1 MDSAMD
7 ELNELIGCYEE
18 ELNEIRRNTKMSLA
32 QKVVALNEMA
42 TMLNQERVDQ
52 WLYREANP

>member
-7 ELNELIGCYEE
+7 ELNDLIGCFEE
-18 ELNEIRRNTKMSLA
+18 ELRDIRRDNEMSLS
-32 QKVVALNEMA
+32 QKVISIRKMA
-42 TMLNQERVDQ
+42 TILNQERVEQ

>member
-1 MDSAMD
+1 MDSAVD
-7 ELNELIGCYEE
+7 ELNDLIGCFEE
-18 ELNEIRRNTKMSLA
+18 ELRDIRRDNEMSLS
-32 QKVVALNEMA
+32 QKVISLRKMA

>member
-1 MDSAMD
+1 MDRAMD
-7 ELNELIGCYEE
+7 ELNELIGCFEE
-18 ELNEIRRNTKMSLA
+18 ELRDIRRDNEMSLS
-32 QKVVALNEMA
+32 QKVISLRKMA

>member
-7 ELNELIGCYEE
+7 ELNVLIGCFEE
-18 ELNEIRRNTKMSLA
+18 ELRDIRRDNEMSLS
-32 QKVVALNEMA
+32 QKVISLRKMA

>member
-7 ELNELIGCYEE
+7 ELNELIGCFEE
-18 ELNEIRRNTKMSLA
+18 ELRDIRRNDKWSLA
-32 QKVVALNEMA
+32 QKVVALREMA

-52 WLYREANP
+52 WLYRDANP

>member
-7 ELNELIGCYEE
+7 ELNDLIGCFEE
-18 ELNEIRRNTKMSLA
+18 ELRDIRRDNEMSLS
-32 QKVVALNEMA
+32 QKVISIRKMA
-42 TMLNQERVDQ
+42 TILNQERVDQ

>member
-7 ELNELIGCYEE
+7 ELNDLIGCFEE
-18 ELNEIRRNTKMSLA
+18 ELRDIRRDNEMSLS
-32 QKVVALNEMA
+32 QKVISLRKMA

-52 WLYREANP
+52 WLYREENP

>member
-1 MDSAMD
+1 MDNAMD
-7 ELNELIGCYEE
+7 ELNDLIGCFEE
-18 ELNEIRRNTKMSLA
+18 ELRDIRRDNEMSLS
-32 QKVVALNEMA
+32 QKVISLRKMA

>member
-7 ELNELIGCYEE
+7 ELNDLIGCFEE
-18 ELNEIRRNTKMSLA
+18 ELRDIRRDNEMSLS
-32 QKVVALNEMA
+32 QKVISLRKMA
-42 TMLNQERVDQ
+42 TMLNQERVEQ

>member
-7 ELNELIGCYEE
+7 ELNDLIGCFEE
-18 ELNEIRRNTKMSLA
+18 ELRDIRRDNEMSLS
-32 QKVVALNEMA
+32 QKVISLRKMA
-42 TMLNQERVDQ
+42 TILNQERVEQ

>member
-7 ELNELIGCYEE
+7 ELNDLIGCFEE
-18 ELNEIRRNTKMSLA
+18 ELRDIRRDNEMSLS
-32 QKVVALNEMA
+32 QKVISLRKMA

>member
-7 ELNELIGCYEE
+7 ELNDLIGCFEE
-18 ELNEIRRNTKMSLA
+18 ELRDLRRDNEMSLS
-32 QKVVALNEMA
+32 QKVISIRKMA
-42 TMLNQERVDQ
+42 TILNQERVEQ

>member
-1 MDSAMD
+1 MD
-7 ELNELIGCYEE
+7 ELNETIGCYED
-18 ELNEIRRNTKMSLA
+18 ELRDIRRNTKMSLA

>member
-7 ELNELIGCYEE
+7 ELNDLIGCFEE
-18 ELNEIRRNTKMSLA
+18 ELRDIRRDNEMSLS
-32 QKVVALNEMA
+32 QKVISLRKMA
-42 TMLNQERVDQ
+42 TILNQERVDQ